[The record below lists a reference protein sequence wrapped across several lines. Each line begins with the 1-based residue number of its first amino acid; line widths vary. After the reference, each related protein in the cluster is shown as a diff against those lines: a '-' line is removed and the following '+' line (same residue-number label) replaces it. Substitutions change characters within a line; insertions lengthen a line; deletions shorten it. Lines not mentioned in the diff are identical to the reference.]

1 MRKII
6 TLIICFV
13 CIFSLCACTNTKTE
27 DEETLGEVYSVG
39 LSDDGRYVDFDA
51 LAPEYNYNI
60 TVSEDELIDSITSR
74 LATEIGANTT
84 LDDYLE
90 LYANDFLSA
99 MELDLKDVVEMTDAV
114 IVSLSFTD
122 KNGEAMTEY
131 AQQSQTYVV
140 KEDADAIISSFL
152 THKVGDQ
159 YTVEYTFPEDDE
171 YHPGETVDVN
181 VTIECIYYSDALHS
195 GVVEAHLEELNEV
208 LSNVKDAETLKI
220 ALRPY
225 VLGYHLQDYIEEKIM
240 GADIVVPSVWIEYE
254 EARLGYRLTALS
266 MTREQYL
273 QEMNFTEEDIA
284 ISCECIAREN
294 MIAMLLYPK
303 SFDPLTE
310 EELNLAYGAEN
321 IDYYIGMQGQPY
333 LKLRLMRSMV
343 YAELAKN
350 TPVLDAN
357 GNPLDLSIYFGE
369 EESAET
375 GIAPSDKTPA
385 ETTPT
390 N

>member
-1 MRKII
+1 
-6 TLIICFV
+6 
-13 CIFSLCACTNTKTE
+13 
-27 DEETLGEVYSVG
+27 
-39 LSDDGRYVDFDA
+39 
-51 LAPEYNYNI
+51 
-60 TVSEDELIDSITSR
+60 
-74 LATEIGANTT
+74 
-84 LDDYLE
+84 
-90 LYANDFLSA
+90 

-131 AQQSQTYVV
+131 TQQSQTYVV
-140 KEDADAIISSFL
+140 KEDADTIISSFL

-284 ISCECIAREN
+284 TSCECIAREN
-294 MIAMLLYPK
+294 MIAMLLYPQY
-303 SFDPLTE
+303 FDPLTE
-310 EELNLAYGAEN
+310 EDLSSAYGAEN

-350 TPVLDAN
+350 TPVLDVN

-369 EESAET
+369 EEPAEEV
-375 GIAPSDKTPA
+375 ILPSDEIPA